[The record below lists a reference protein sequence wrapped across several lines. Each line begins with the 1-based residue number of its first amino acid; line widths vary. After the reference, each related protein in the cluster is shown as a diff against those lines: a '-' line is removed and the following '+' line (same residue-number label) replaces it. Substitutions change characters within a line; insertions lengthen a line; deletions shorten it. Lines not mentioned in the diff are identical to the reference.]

1 MNEKKGKF
9 GQKNANFRT
18 RTTDTTQPLYKLIE
32 LRCKSLFELK
42 ILFQEASILTLLP
55 MFSKLNF
62 EIFEAAIRVIGSTTF
77 GFQPLP
83 ERCKVLKSLKSL
95 LVKIEALETNVVVT
109 SGSGPSSEK
118 KNVDFNLKILG
129 KKSVLRHHLQ
139 NSQF

>member
-1 MNEKKGKF
+1 M
-9 GQKNANFRT
+9 
-18 RTTDTTQPLYKLIE
+18 
-32 LRCKSLFELK
+32 
-42 ILFQEASILTLLP
+42 LTLLP

-62 EIFEAAIRVIGSTTF
+62 EIFEAAIRVIGSTTL

-118 KNVDFNLKILG
+118 KCRYKNSVDISK
-129 KKSVLRHHLQ
+129 
-139 NSQF
+139 